1 MSIVCLHYDLKYI
14 MGYVRVGVRLC
25 IIDNHK
31 YKATPV
37 VTMGRLDDWFG
48 RWQGHMNVSVA
59 AVL

>member
-1 MSIVCLHYDLKYI
+1 MYRMYMSIVCLHYDLKYI

-37 VTMGRLDDWFG
+37 VTMGRVTIGLDG
-48 RWQGHMNVSVA
+48 GKA
-59 AVL
+59 T